1 MTDDQHNTN
10 PACRL
15 LGGMM
20 NTQKQQIE
28 MIDTGPD
35 EDALVITLE
44 QYGCLAEVRVPG
56 SVIRDAHNALN
67 LKEFLQNSMVDLYAR
82 LAYMHRKSGLG
93 QGDQS

>member
-1 MTDDQHNTN
+1 
-10 PACRL
+10 
-15 LGGMM
+15 M

-67 LKEFLQNSMVDLYAR
+67 LMEFLQNSIMVDLYAR

>member
-1 MTDDQHNTN
+1 
-10 PACRL
+10 
-15 LGGMM
+15 MM

-67 LKEFLQNSMVDLYAR
+67 LMEFLQNSIMVDLYAR